1 MTITILLF
9 AGAVCMGVAGA
20 LVWAWAVRSGQ
31 LRDLE
36 KTKEQLFWPDLA
48 AGNGDRKPVTPAAAG
63 SPRRNG

>member
-1 MTITILLF
+1 
-9 AGAVCMGVAGA
+9 MGVAGA